1 MKEITIYQANNPP
14 IQLTDDEDLNISDFT
29 KKLSSMLEAGNV
41 TILEME
47 SGNVIIRPHKIDS
60 VHVREVS
67 PLDYVTEPIEET
79 ILPETTPIEPDPI
92 DEEEDYITDGD

>member
-14 IQLTDDEDLNISDFT
+14 IILTDNDESQISDFT
-29 KKLSSMLEAGNV
+29 QKISAILKAGNV

-60 VHVREVS
+60 VHIRNVT
-67 PLDYVTEPIEET
+67 PLDYVTEPVEET
-79 ILPETTPIEPDPI
+79 VIPETVVGKSQPPI
-92 DEEEDYITDGD
+92 EEEDYITDGD